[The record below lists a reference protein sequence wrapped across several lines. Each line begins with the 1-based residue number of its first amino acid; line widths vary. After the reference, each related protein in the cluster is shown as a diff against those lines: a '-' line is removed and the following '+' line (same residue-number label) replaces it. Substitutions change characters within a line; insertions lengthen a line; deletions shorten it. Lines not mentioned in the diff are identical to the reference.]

1 MAIKGV
7 LFDFDGTLTL
17 PGAPDF
23 PAIKRV
29 LGCPLEHPILEF
41 IALQPPDRRPGLV
54 KILEEHEDLAAVS
67 SLPNRG
73 AESCLQV
80 LKGKQ
85 MPMGILTR
93 NSLRSVRRALEQ
105 FECIAIEDF
114 VAVVTR
120 EISLPKPHP
129 QGVLEAA
136 RQMGLVP
143 AELAVVGDF
152 RFDVVSG
159 KRAGAVTIL
168 LTNGGASVMAPDD
181 PEPDHI
187 IGHLDEL
194 PVLLFRHPSE
204 ICIRSSKLKAES

>member
-1 MAIKGV
+1 MIRGV

-17 PGAPDF
+17 PGALDF

-41 IALQPPDRRPGLV
+41 IALQPQDKQPGLV
-54 KILEEHEDLAAVS
+54 KILEEQEDLAAVS

-73 AESCLQV
+73 AERCLQIF
-80 LKGKQ
+80 KGKQ

-93 NSLRSVRRALEQ
+93 NSLRSVRRALER
-105 FECIAIEDF
+105 FECIGIEDF

-136 RQMGLVP
+136 RRMGLVA

-152 RFDVVSG
+152 RFDVISG
-159 KRAGAVTIL
+159 KRAGAVTVL

-181 PEPDHI
+181 PQPDYM
-187 IGHLDEL
+187 IGNLDEL
-194 PVLLFRHPSE
+194 PALLDRH
-204 ICIRSSKLKAES
+204 ICEACVRNSMLEAQS